1 MYELSWKEIIEN
13 DDYSL
18 VSMETGEIFDNI
30 EQAIASGD
38 DFWIYKWD
46 DTCGWVLVDEVTG

>member
-18 VSMETGEIFDNI
+18 VSQETGEVFDNI
-30 EQAIASGD
+30 EQALNAGD
-38 DFWIYKWD
+38 NFWIYKWD
-46 DTCGWVLVDEVTG
+46 NTCGWVLVDEVVW